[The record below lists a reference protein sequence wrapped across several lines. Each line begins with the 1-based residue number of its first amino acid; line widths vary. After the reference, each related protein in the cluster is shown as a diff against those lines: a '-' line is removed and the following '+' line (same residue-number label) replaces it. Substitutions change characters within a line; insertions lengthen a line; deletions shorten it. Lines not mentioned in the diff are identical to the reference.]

1 MVNRTILIT
10 FTNLNLVMD
19 KLIAAFPNNMIEAL
33 SIASEAHISK
43 NEREIR
49 NVLITGMGG
58 SGIGGKIV
66 ALWLQDELKVPVAL
80 INDYNLP
87 EFVNQDTLVIAS
99 SYSGNTEETLISL
112 HKAHVKGARIIG
124 ICSGGDLAAFCKAN
138 SYDYILVPGGN
149 PPRTQLAYS
158 VVQLVNI
165 FVQLG
170 LCSAYRLEAIKR
182 AQRLLV
188 TSTDLI
194 KKEANDLA
202 DFLDG
207 KVGVFYSSSRY
218 EGVAIR
224 ARQQFEE
231 NAKYLCW
238 HHVIPEMN
246 HNELVGWGGGDDRFA
261 VVFMQT
267 GDLIPRN
274 QKRYE
279 ITMERIKTF
288 TPFVKEL
295 RAHGSCVIERS
306 FYLIH
311 LVDWASLFLAQKK
324 GVDAFDIDVIYY
336 LKDELA
342 KFEE

>member
-1 MVNRTILIT
+1 
-10 FTNLNLVMD
+10 MD
-19 KLIAAFPNNMIEAL
+19 KLIAAFPSNMIEAL
-33 SIASEAHISK
+33 SIASKAQISK
-43 NEREIR
+43 NTDEIR
-49 NVLITGMGG
+49 NILITGMGG
-58 SGIGGKIV
+58 SGIGGKLV
-66 ALWLQDELKVPVAL
+66 ALWLQDELSVPVTL

-87 EFVNQDTLVIAS
+87 EFVNKHTLVIAS
-99 SYSGNTEETLISL
+99 SYSGNTEETLMSL
-112 HKAHVKGARIIG
+112 YKAHEKGARIIG
-124 ICSGGDLAAFCKAN
+124 ICSGGDLQEFCAKY
-138 SYDYILVPGGN
+138 SYNCILVPGGN
-149 PPRTQLAYS
+149 PPRTQLAFS

-170 LCSAYRLEAIKR
+170 FCSPKRLDEIKS
-182 AQRLLV
+182 ANELLV
-188 TSTDLI
+188 SASDTI
-194 KKEANDLA
+194 KTEARKLA

-207 KVGVFYSSSRY
+207 KVGVFYSSARY

-231 NAKYLCW
+231 NSKYLCW

-274 QKRYE
+274 QKRYD
-279 ITMERIKTF
+279 ITMDRIKTF
-288 TPFVKEL
+288 TPHVTEIVAK
-295 RAHGSCVIERS
+295 GTCPIERS

-311 LVDWASLFLAQKK
+311 LVDWSSLYLAQKK
-324 GVDAFDIDVIYY
+324 GVDEFDIDVIYY

-342 KFEE
+342 KFQG